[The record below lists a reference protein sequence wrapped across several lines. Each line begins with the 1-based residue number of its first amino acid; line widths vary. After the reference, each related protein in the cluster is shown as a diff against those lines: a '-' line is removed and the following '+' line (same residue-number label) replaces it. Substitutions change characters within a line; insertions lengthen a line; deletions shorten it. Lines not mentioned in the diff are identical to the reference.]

1 MKGGKRIM
9 KIKEASQYLGVAPD
23 TLRKWEKAGIIN
35 SERTPLGHRVFTP
48 EAILQIQQITK
59 LRSLER
65 RKLD

>member
-1 MKGGKRIM
+1 M

-35 SERTPLGHRVFTP
+35 PGRTPLGHRVFNE
-48 EAILQIQQITK
+48 EALLQIQQIIK

-65 RKLD
+65 KKLD